1 MPWGEEMGMGWMV
14 LFGLLGLFVFGA
26 VIYVAVRL
34 ATGGSRR
41 GDRHHH
47 DGGAGGHCC

>member
-1 MPWGEEMGMGWMV
+1 MPWGEETGMGWMV

>member
-1 MPWGEEMGMGWMV
+1 MPWGEEVGTGWTV
-14 LFGLLGLFVFGA
+14 LFGLLGLFAFGA

-41 GDRHHH
+41 GNGHPH
-47 DGGAGGHCC
+47 GGAGGHCC